1 MSLDVGFYLV
11 DHRLITLAMVALLV
25 AAGEIGFRRGVL
37 KRESKES
44 VRSLMSGTGG
54 AMLGLLGLLLGFTLS
69 MAVSRWDA
77 RRDVIVNEANAIGT
91 LWLRAGFLE
100 DSQRDGL
107 RDTLRDYTD
116 ARIALGGSRGNRP
129 ALRTAR
135 SKSESGSRGNRKE
148 LRTARSKSESL
159 HGDIWPVIERAD
171 QPGRSPAVLTSLI
184 TAAND
189 VIDVHELR
197 LASIE
202 NYLPASLLL
211 LLFAVA
217 GVSIGFLAWAF
228 GAANQG
234 GRKAIVAL
242 GLLIGAV
249 LLLIMDVNRP
259 QRGRIGVGV
268 DSLERAGKAMATP
281 PPPERPGDGALE
293 NKRTDA
299 GMEAGQAQ

>member
-1 MSLDVGFYLV
+1 MSLDVGFYLI

-116 ARIALGGSRGNRP
+116 ARIALGGSRGNR
-129 ALRTAR
+129 
-135 SKSESGSRGNRKE
+135 KE

-189 VIDVHELR
+189 VIDIHELR